1 MVGFLNLIVAA
12 AIASASVANA
22 GKQVTL
28 GHHSP
33 KILTLFCLS
42 ITFVA
47 LALVP
52 GCVTINGVRFCSD
65 AKTNLVVSPNG
76 CVSINDVK
84 FCTVAP
90 AKRSESRELNSF
102 AKIFGSN

>member
-1 MVGFLNLIVAA
+1 MVGFLNFIVAA

-22 GKQVTL
+22 GKEVAL
-28 GHHSP
+28 DYHSL
-33 KILTLFCLS
+33 KILTSCCLS
-42 ITFVA
+42 TNLVG

-65 AKTNLVVSPNG
+65 AKTNLVVSPDG

-90 AKRSESRELNSF
+90 AKRSASREF
-102 AKIFGSN
+102 FQ